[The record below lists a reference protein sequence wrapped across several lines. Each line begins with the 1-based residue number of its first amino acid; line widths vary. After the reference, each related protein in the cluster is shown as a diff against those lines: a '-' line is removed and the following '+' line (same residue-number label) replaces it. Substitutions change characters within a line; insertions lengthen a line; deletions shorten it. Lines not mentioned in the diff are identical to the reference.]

1 MQDKPNPMQPRNRA
15 ERRRL
20 AKAYKGFKP
29 KSRMVWRTMNKHM
42 KEARLRREA
51 EQQENTKNG
60 A

>member
-20 AKAYKGFKP
+20 AKAYKAFKP

-42 KEARLRREA
+42 KEAQLRRET
-51 EQQENTKNG
+51 EKQEVKNG

>member
-20 AKAYKGFKP
+20 AKAYKAFKP
-29 KSRMVWRTMNKHM
+29 KSRAVWRTMNKHM
-42 KEARLRREA
+42 KEAQLRREA
-51 EQQENTKNG
+51 EQQENTKDG

>member
-1 MQDKPNPMQPRNRA
+1 MQDKPNPMQPHNRA

-42 KEARLRREA
+42 KEAQLRREA
-51 EQQENTKNG
+51 EKQEVKNG

>member
-42 KEARLRREA
+42 KEAQLRREA

>member
-29 KSRMVWRTMNKHM
+29 KSRKVWRTMNKHM
-42 KEARLRREA
+42 KEAQLRREA
-51 EQQENTKNG
+51 EQQENTKDG

>member
-42 KEARLRREA
+42 KEAQLRCEA
-51 EQQENTKNG
+51 EKQEVKNG